1 MSGQA
6 AIARVAVVVASTG
19 RPAEVGQLLAR
30 LALQTRPADDIV
42 LSVVGDADLPPT
54 LPAEVMVARGS
65 KGLTAQRNRG
75 LERVLGQSDV
85 VAFFDDDYVPS
96 RRALE
101 RLASF
106 FSDNP
111 DVVGANG
118 VLLADG
124 INCGGVSFD
133 DACALVDAHD
143 ASEAASPP
151 SLHPL
156 DGLYGCNM
164 AFRSSAI
171 GAQRFDEALPLYGWQ
186 EDIDFAASVAAG
198 GGRLVKT
205 DAFVGVHRGVRSAR
219 TSGKRL
225 GYSQMV
231 NPVYL
236 CRKRT
241 MKGSYAARLM
251 AQNVLANLR
260 GLVRPEPWIDRRGR
274 LFGNLLGL
282 ADLVLL
288 RVDPMKVLR
297 L

>member
-1 MSGQA
+1 MTDASSVD
-6 AIARVAVVVASTG
+6 RVAVVVASTG
-19 RPAEVGQLLAR
+19 RPAEVGELLAR
-30 LALQTRPADDIV
+30 LALQSRPAHRIV
-42 LSVVGDADLPPT
+42 LSVVGEADLPPVT
-54 LPAEVMVARGS
+54 PPGLVVVRGP

-75 LERVLGQSDV
+75 LEAVLGRSDV
-85 VAFFDDDYVPS
+85 VVFFDDDYVPS
-96 RRALE
+96 RHALE

-106 FSDNP
+106 FADHV

-124 INCGGVSFD
+124 INCGGVSFET
-133 DACALVDAHD
+133 ASALVDAYD
-143 ASEAASPP
+143 ADPASP
-151 SLHPL
+151 SDSVHPL

-164 AFRSSAI
+164 AFRSSAV
-171 GAQRFDEALPLYGWQ
+171 GSLRFDEALPLYGWQ
-186 EDIDFAASVAAG
+186 EDIDFAASVARR

-205 DAFVGVHRGVRSAR
+205 DAFVGVHRGVRSSR

-241 MKGSYAARLM
+241 MRRAYAARLM

-274 LFGNLLGL
+274 LFGNLIGL
-282 ADLVLL
+282 ADLVQL